1 MAMDAKKLFYIITV
15 AAVSSILLSCSDDLL
30 DKKPLEGYSELD
42 VFVDEALLANYVSGT
57 YRGFRHPFDDTEN
70 SLTDG
75 LTDNAFNQHGSAESI
90 IKVYT
95 RGEVNPD
102 DGEGVTRSLWSWS
115 YSYIRRANLFFEKT
129 VDSPIEPANLAVKN
143 GEMRFIRAYLYFEL
157 MRWYG
162 DVPLITQTFDLTD
175 ESFDV
180 TRTPADDVA
189 DFIVSECD
197 AAIANLPSIAD
208 VGGSIPEYQRYKSGM
223 ASKEA
228 AMALKAR
235 TLLYI
240 ASPLFN
246 ADNEQ
251 SRWTAARD
259 ANKAVM
265 DLTTVSLINDADGSD
280 YGAMFRGE
288 NSNEVIFAR
297 YFTQTNNQGWGVNLW
312 LFPNSNGGW
321 ATTTPTQNLVDNY
334 ELTNGKVTSDPTSGY
349 DDQDPYV
356 NRDPRFYESILY
368 QGAPFKEST
377 YDYSIDKTD
386 STNKTKAGKD
396 SQYSSQ
402 SPHNAS
408 RTGYN
413 FRKYVQED
421 QGEYSG
427 NTGPWIFFRK
437 AEFYLNYAEAEIAL
451 GNEQEARDA
460 INDVRS
466 RVGMPDVTETGN
478 DLVER
483 YRRERNVELVLE
495 DHRFFDM
502 RRWKIG
508 PETLGVPAR
517 RVSVYK
523 NGSVIEYVFNGRV
536 VVNDTRVWNDKM
548 YLLPIPSSERQR
560 SHDALSQNPG
570 YSN

>member
-1 MAMDAKKLFYIITV
+1 MDAKKLFYIITV
-15 AAVSSILLSCSDDLL
+15 AAISSVVLSCSDDLL

-42 VFVDEALLANYVSGT
+42 VFADEALLDNYVSGT

-75 LTDNAFNQHGSAESI
+75 LTDNAYNQHGSAESI

-95 RGEVNPD
+95 RAEVNPD

-129 VDSPIEPANLAVKN
+129 VDSPITPATLAVKN

-157 MRWYG
+157 LRWYG

-208 VGGSIPEYQRYKSGM
+208 VGGSIPEYQRYQTGM

-246 ADNEQ
+246 AGNEQ

-265 DLTTVSLINDADGSD
+265 DLTTVSLIDDADGSD

-334 ELTNGKVTSDPTSGY
+334 ELTNGKVPLDPTSGY

-377 YDYSIDKTD
+377 YDYSVDKTD
-386 STNKTKAGKD
+386 STNKAKAGKD

-466 RVGMPDVTETGN
+466 RVGMPDVIESGN

-536 VVNDTRVWNDKM
+536 VVNDTRVWDDKM

-560 SHDALSQNPG
+560 SHNALSQNPG
-570 YSN
+570 YSF

>member
-1 MAMDAKKLFYIITV
+1 MDAKKLFYIITV

>member
-1 MAMDAKKLFYIITV
+1 MDAKKLFYIITV
-15 AAVSSILLSCSDDLL
+15 AAISSVVLSCSDDLL

-42 VFVDEALLANYVSGT
+42 VFADEALLANYVSGT

-75 LTDNAFNQHGSAESI
+75 LTDNAYNQHGSAEPI
-90 IKVYT
+90 IKTYT
-95 RGEVNPD
+95 RAEVNPD

-115 YSYIRRANLFFEKT
+115 YSYIRRTNLFFEKT

-162 DVPLITQTFDLTD
+162 DVPLITQTFNLTD

-180 TRTPADDVA
+180 TRTPADEIA

-197 AAIANLPSIAD
+197 GAIAGLPSVAD

-246 ADNEQ
+246 PANEQ

-280 YGAMFRGE
+280 YGAMFRGQ
-288 NSNEVIFAR
+288 NSSEIIFAR
-297 YFTQTNNQGWGVNLW
+297 YFTQTNNHGWGVNLW

-334 ELTNGKVTSDPTSGY
+334 ELTNGKVPTDPTSGY

-356 NRDPRFYESILY
+356 DRDPRFYESILY
-368 QGAPFKEST
+368 QGAPFKGST
-377 YDYSIDKTD
+377 YDYSVDKTD
-386 STNKTKAGKD
+386 STNKAKAGKD
-396 SQYSSQ
+396 SQYSSL

-451 GNEQEARDA
+451 GHEQEARDA

-466 RVGMPDVTETGN
+466 RVGMPDVVESGD

-523 NGSVIEYVFNGRV
+523 NGSVIEYVFKGRV
-536 VVNDTRVWNDKM
+536 VVNDTREWDDKM
-548 YLLPIPSSERQR
+548 YLLPIPTSERQR

-570 YSN
+570 YSF